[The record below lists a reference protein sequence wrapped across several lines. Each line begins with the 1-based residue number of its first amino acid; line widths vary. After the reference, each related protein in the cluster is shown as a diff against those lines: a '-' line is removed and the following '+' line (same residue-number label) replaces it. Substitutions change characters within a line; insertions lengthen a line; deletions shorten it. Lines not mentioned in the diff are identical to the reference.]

1 MILNCPKSRQD
12 LIRRKGA
19 VVFGG
24 IVWTRKFGYAL
35 SLVFDDHA
43 MALFD
48 QLQQMRKHLFRFDRL
63 DLYGFHITSL
73 FV

>member
-1 MILNCPKSRQD
+1 M
-12 LIRRKGA
+12 
-19 VVFGG
+19 FGG
-24 IVWTRKFGYAL
+24 IVWTGKFGYAL

-63 DLYGFHITSL
+63 DLHGFHITSL